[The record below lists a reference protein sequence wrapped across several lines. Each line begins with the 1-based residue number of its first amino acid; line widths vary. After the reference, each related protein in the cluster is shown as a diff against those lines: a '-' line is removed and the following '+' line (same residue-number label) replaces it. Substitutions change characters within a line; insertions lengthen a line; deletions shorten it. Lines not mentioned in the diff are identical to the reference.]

1 MLKTLYI
8 SDLDGTLLDRDV
20 SVSDMTVSV
29 LNEMILSGGYF
40 SFATARTAVTAVP
53 LTERIKINVPVVLMN
68 GVCVY
73 DTVKKEYVK
82 TEHIPYESFMEMN
95 SILKK
100 FSLSGFLFTINNGV
114 LETYYEN
121 LDSESALKFYT
132 ERRQRYGK
140 SFLQTDDFMNCSDRN
155 AVYFSVTDRKEKLE
169 PVYSLIKNVSGIHID
184 FYRDVYNDEFWY
196 MEVSSASASKYNAV
210 KFIRSKYGFDKVIG
224 FGDNLNDLPLFRA
237 CDEAYAVENARP
249 EVKEAASGII
259 PSNADN
265 GVAVK
270 ICELLKKPL

>member
-1 MLKTLYI
+1 MSKTLYI
-8 SDLDGTLLDRDV
+8 SDLDGTLLDSSA
-20 SVSDMTVSV
+20 SVPDTTVRV
-29 LNEMILSGGYF
+29 LNELISSGGYF

-53 LTERIKINVPVVLMN
+53 VTRKININVPVVLMN

-82 TEHIPYESFMEMN
+82 TERIPDKSFEEMN
-95 SILKK
+95 SVLKK
-100 FSLSGFLFTINNGV
+100 FSLSGFLFTINDGV

-121 LDSESALKFYT
+121 LDSESARKFYT
-132 ERRQRYGK
+132 ERKQRYGK
-140 SFLQTDDFMNCSDRN
+140 AFLKTDDFMKCADRN

-169 PVYSLIKNVSGIHID
+169 PVYSLMKNISGLHID

-196 MEVSSASASKYNAV
+196 MEVSSAAASKYNAV
-210 KFIRSKYGFDKVIG
+210 MFIRKKYGFGKVIG

-237 CDEAYAVENARP
+237 CDETYAVENAGP

-259 PSNADN
+259 PSNTDN